1 MHPSTPETSG
11 CSMKTGSIH
20 PKTASENRISSFEPR
35 LWHQGEP
42 KKSITSSVFVFSHHV
57 SAFGHWRGR
66 GCSVVADLVGCP
78 FGQGLGACCQN
89 SFGACW
95 FQLPQGLFN
104 SAMEHI
110 GKSRFRNLSWVNHRK
125 WSMGH
130 GFHSFVKWAE
140 GMFRFF
146 DFSPEMMIIV
156 TSVAG
161 S

>member
-1 MHPSTPETSG
+1 MDFILDQHRIQMHPSTPETSG

-20 PKTASENRISSFEPR
+20 QKNSIRKPHLFISR

-42 KKSITSSVFVFSHHV
+42 KKSITRSPVRFLFVSHHV
-57 SAFGHWRGR
+57 GAFGHWRGR

-78 FGQGLGACCQN
+78 FGQGLGAGCQN

-104 SAMEHI
+104 SAMEHM

-125 WSMGH
+125 
-130 GFHSFVKWAE
+130 
-140 GMFRFF
+140 
-146 DFSPEMMIIV
+146 
-156 TSVAG
+156 
-161 S
+161 